1 MSARHSTPRPPSAA
15 PLDDL
20 LGTVLASPPPPLP
33 APRGAT
39 VGRLVG
45 IDPQGVPLVD
55 VPGVQPA
62 LPRHARATVAL
73 DADAVGRAVVLLFEE
88 DDPERPIIV
97 GVVRLPSPAAG
108 AGRTEV
114 VLDGERLVFNAERE
128 IVLRC
133 GAASITL
140 TRAGKVLIRGEYV
153 LSRSAG
159 VNRIQGGSVQ
169 IN

>member
-1 MSARHSTPRPPSAA
+1 
-15 PLDDL
+15 
-20 LGTVLASPPPPLP
+20 
-33 APRGAT
+33 

-62 LPRHARATVAL
+62 LPRHALATVAL